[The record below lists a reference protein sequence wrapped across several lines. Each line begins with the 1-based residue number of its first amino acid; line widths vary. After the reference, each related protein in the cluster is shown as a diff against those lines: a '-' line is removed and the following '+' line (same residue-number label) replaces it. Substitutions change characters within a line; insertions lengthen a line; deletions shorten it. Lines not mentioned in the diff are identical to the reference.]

1 MFLGSGCQNES
12 NSQYSGRIGEKKIFN
27 ELDVHHVY
35 KVGITCFW
43 AQDAKMSLTA
53 FSSLESARRK
63 LFMNSKY
70 IMSTKYESLVF
81 GLWMPK

>member
-1 MFLGSGCQNES
+1 MSLTVISSLES
-12 NSQYSGRIGEKKIFN
+12 ARRYIFH

-53 FSSLESARRK
+53 ISSLESARR
-63 LFMNSKY
+63 
-70 IMSTKYESLVF
+70 
-81 GLWMPK
+81 

>member
-12 NSQYSGRIGEKKIFN
+12 DSQQLARMGEKKIFR
-27 ELDVHHVY
+27 ELDVHDVY

-53 FSSLESARRK
+53 ISSLESATRK
-63 LFMNSKY
+63 VFMNSTY
-70 IMSTKYESLVF
+70 IMSTK
-81 GLWMPK
+81 

>member
-1 MFLGSGCQNES
+1 MFLAACQNES
-12 NSQYSGRIGEKKIFN
+12 NTHQLARIGEKNIFH

-53 FSSLESARRK
+53 ISSLESARRTF
-63 LFMNSKY
+63 FMNSTY
-70 IMSTKYESLVF
+70 IMSTKQESLVV
-81 GLWMPK
+81 GLRMPK

>member
-12 NSQYSGRIGEKKIFN
+12 NSHQLARISEKKIFH

-53 FSSLESARRK
+53 ISSLESAREEN
-63 LFMNSKY
+63 FS
-70 IMSTKYESLVF
+70 
-81 GLWMPK
+81 